1 MTAKKF
7 VNITVDS
14 ELASYV
20 EDYNAHH
27 NTNIKQTNFLDVIPN
42 FGKYIWVW
50 GEFITETSAFYG
62 MPFEVIDDTVIYALY
77 VDSIP
82 KDEIEPI
89 MEKFKNTMSEISYD
103 TSNLREIK
111 PHEMYDDTLEN
122 PYVII
127 NGHIHVPSNL

>member
-1 MTAKKF
+1 MIPKKF
-7 VNITVDS
+7 VNITVES

-20 EDYNAHH
+20 EDYNARH
-27 NTNIKQTNFLDVIPN
+27 NTNVQPTNFLDVIPN

-50 GEFITETSAFYG
+50 AKFITETSAFYG

-103 TSNLREIK
+103 TNNLREIE

-122 PYVII
+122 TYVII

>member
-1 MTAKKF
+1 MIPKKF
-7 VNITVDS
+7 VNITVES

-20 EDYNAHH
+20 EDYNARH
-27 NTNIKQTNFLDVIPN
+27 NTNVQPTNFLDVIPN

-50 GEFITETSAFYG
+50 AEFITETSAFYG
-62 MPFEVIDDTVIYALY
+62 MAFDVIDDTVIYALY
-77 VDSIP
+77 VDNIP

-103 TSNLREIK
+103 TNNLREIE
-111 PHEMYDDTLEN
+111 PYEMYDDTLEN

>member
-7 VNITVDS
+7 VNITVES

-20 EDYNAHH
+20 EDYNARH
-27 NTNIKQTNFLDVIPN
+27 NTNIQPANFLDVIPN

-50 GEFITETSAFYG
+50 AEFITETSAFYG

-77 VDSIP
+77 VDNIP
-82 KDEIEPI
+82 KDEIELI

-103 TSNLREIK
+103 TGNLREIK

>member
-7 VNITVDS
+7 VNITVES

-20 EDYNAHH
+20 EDYNARH
-27 NTNIKQTNFLDVIPN
+27 NTNVQPTNFLDVIPN

-50 GEFITETSAFYG
+50 AKFITETSAFYG
-62 MPFEVIDDTVIYALY
+62 MTFEVIDDTVIYALY

-82 KDEIEPI
+82 KDETEPI

-103 TSNLREIK
+103 TGNLREIE
-111 PHEMYDDTLEN
+111 PYEMYDDTLEN